1 MAGAQDSDQSPLM
14 VWLVLTSFGKGPMEV
29 LKQKGGRIT
38 FLCFLARREET
49 GRVEVRGEVGSGRSA
64 RAIPVP
70 EAGRALPEA
79 VAMGLQKQF

>member
-1 MAGAQDSDQSPLM
+1 
-14 VWLVLTSFGKGPMEV
+14 MEV

-38 FLCFLARREET
+38 FLCFLARREEP

-79 VAMGLQKQF
+79 VAMGLQRQF